1 MKTRPGRNRS
11 RLRRDYR
18 GGGRLLPSRWRESCD
33 YPVATVRGAALSER
47 LSEARRLS
55 RAKWSATIE
64 RLLSD
69 YRRANPAP
77 KFFQTFQKLFKN
89 PIRIFSKP
97 FEKSSG
103 FSAPRVRGCRGRTV
117 SVRGGSAGLETAG
130 SPPGG
135 RDLPPA
141 VIRGTLR
148 TLAGDLAAVQ
158 VRRVRRRVSTARCG
172 AAGLAV
178 RRAAAA
184 AVPLLLRS
192 IAVMALWGAYAPAT
206 AF

>member
-1 MKTRPGRNRS
+1 MRTRPGRSRS

-18 GGGRLLPSRWRESCD
+18 GGGGLLPSRWRESCD
-33 YPVATVRGAALSER
+33 YPAATIRGAALSER
-47 LSEARRLS
+47 LWESQRLS

-103 FSAPRVRGCRGRTV
+103 FSAPRVRSCRGRTV
-117 SVRGGSAGLETAG
+117 SARGSLAVSEAAGNDLGALAAG
-130 SPPGG
+130 SRACSG
-135 RDLPPA
+135 RASPA
-141 VIRGTLR
+141 
-148 TLAGDLAAVQ
+148 AGVVAAVGGDHADG
-158 VRRVRRRVSTARCG
+158 VRASWLRLSCCCNSSVGRVHAHYGVLMARDRY
-172 AAGLAV
+172 LY
-178 RRAAAA
+178 
-184 AVPLLLRS
+184 PL
-192 IAVMALWGAYAPAT
+192 V
-206 AF
+206 